1 MSGIESISA
10 VTLVTGDMRRA
21 VRFYEAL
28 GFERRYGGET
38 SDFTSFHVGDGY
50 LNLGLR
56 SDPGDVSGWGRT
68 IFYVADVDAMHA
80 RVIEAGFVPE
90 FEPRDAPW
98 GERYFHVQ
106 DPDGHEVSFAR
117 RLGERALAAR

>member
-1 MSGIESISA
+1 MSDIESISA
-10 VTLVTGDMRRA
+10 VTLVTADMGRA

-28 GFERRYGGET
+28 GFEKRYGGET

-56 SDPGDVSGWGRT
+56 PDPGDVSGWGQT

-98 GERYFHVQ
+98 GERYFHVH

-117 RLGERALAAR
+117 VLGERT

>member
-1 MSGIESISA
+1 MQ
-10 VTLVTGDMRRA
+10 
-21 VRFYEAL
+21 
-28 GFERRYGGET
+28 

-56 SDPGDVSGWGRT
+56 SDSGDVSGWGRT
-68 IFYVADVDAMHA
+68 IFYVADVDVMHA
-80 RVIEAGFVPE
+80 RVIGAGFVPE

-117 RLGERALAAR
+117 LLGDRA